1 MANYHSNET
10 GLNRFRNI
18 PFADIETHQVN
29 SAFETD
35 WYAVINQTGDLS
47 IKLDILSIKQGTH
60 QFLYRGVI

>member
-47 IKLDILSIKQGTH
+47 IKLDIYQSN
-60 QFLYRGVI
+60 